1 LPIEPTSR
9 KELKAGG
16 TFKFSLAI
24 LVTKRWRK
32 TGGISLREPPVETN
46 LHWRFSLH
54 QPIVEILHF
63 HWRFSFIARSLS
75 QRGRQED
82 TWQPDHHADNSEQ
95 RNRMVVERKTGV
107 REVKDK
113 RSIGYDG
120 QEVAEHKDE
129 DDKRGDISGKVQ
141 RSERHESERV

>member
-1 LPIEPTSR
+1 
-9 KELKAGG
+9 
-16 TFKFSLAI
+16 
-24 LVTKRWRK
+24 
-32 TGGISLREPPVETN
+32 
-46 LHWRFSLH
+46 
-54 QPIVEILHF
+54 
-63 HWRFSFIARSLS
+63 
-75 QRGRQED
+75 
-82 TWQPDHHADNSEQ
+82 
-95 RNRMVVERKTGV
+95 MVVERKTGV